1 MKIAVWKPELSVS
14 VKSIDED
21 HQKLFDLINQL
32 FEAMTKGKGKDIINS
47 TVEEL
52 EKYTI
57 YHFNRE
63 ETYFR
68 VTNYAR
74 GTEHT
79 REHQIFKQK
88 VAEFKKN
95 LLSSDSSI
103 APEVLT
109 FLRDWLLNHISK
121 SDKAYEEHF
130 KKFTLA

>member
-32 FEAMTKGKGKDIINS
+32 FEAMTKGKGKEIIKS

-57 YHFNRE
+57 YHFHRE

-74 GTEHT
+74 GAEHT

-95 LLSSDSSI
+95 VLSSDSSI
-103 APEVLT
+103 APDVLT

>member
-32 FEAMTKGKGKDIINS
+32 FEAMTKGKGKEVIGSVI
-47 TVEEL
+47 EEL

-57 YHFNRE
+57 FHFNRE

-74 GTEHT
+74 VVEHT

-88 VAEFKKN
+88 VAEFKN
-95 LLSSDSSI
+95 NFSSGSSI
-103 APEVLT
+103 TPEVLT

>member
-32 FEAMTKGKGKDIINS
+32 FEAMAKGKGKEIIGS
-47 TVEEL
+47 AIEEL

-57 YHFNRE
+57 FHFNRE

-68 VTNYAR
+68 VTNYAM
-74 GTEHT
+74 GAEHS

-88 VAEFKKN
+88 VAEFKN
-95 LLSSDSSI
+95 NLSSNSSI
-103 APEVLT
+103 APDVLT
-109 FLRDWLLNHISK
+109 FLRDWLLNHIAK